1 MSDATASDDAP
12 VVFHD
17 GVLVE
22 TVSPLRSNQP
32 SSATGL
38 FRVDYYGRGIAV
50 AYGDQL
56 HVVTSVPLRS
66 RLLRAE
72 ESELLSPAAEYPTVS
87 GRVLGRTQL
96 SLPCSRAQLPVG
108 GAA

>member
-1 MSDATASDDAP
+1 MSENTAPSDAP

-22 TVSPLRSNQP
+22 TVSPLRSHRRSVGGP
-32 SSATGL
+32 L
-38 FRVDYYGRGIAV
+38 FRVDYFGRGIAV
-50 AYGDQL
+50 AYADQL
-56 HVVTSVPLRS
+56 RVVTSVPSRS

-72 ESELLSPAAEYPTVS
+72 ESELLSPAMEYPTVC

-96 SLPCSRAQLPVG
+96 SLPCSRAQLPIG